1 MNTDKKSK
9 ANQEKLIELNQRTMK
24 NREEINLRFAQNIID
39 WYFSKFELDWQTF
52 LESKRIALITNTS
65 FTPNVIHFRKNYSA
79 TEAENRCS

>member
-65 FTPNVIHFRKNYSA
+65 FTPNVINFRKNYSA